1 MIYLQRLRTWAMNAK
16 GLELDKMKSR
26 SFIVSV
32 KFSIKYVTKWTALS
46 DPARVS
52 RFKDVKCAPKISI
65 G

>member
-1 MIYLQRLRTWAMNAK
+1 MNAK